1 MYDIHI
7 FLFSMRRFK
16 VMGKIS
22 LFNISPL
29 EFNVLS
35 YGIGSICVN
44 MVTSDRKV
52 AVKAKNCST

>member
-7 FLFSMRRFK
+7 FLSSMRRFK

-29 EFNVLS
+29 QFNVLS
-35 YGIGSICVN
+35 SGIVSICFN
-44 MVTSDRKV
+44 MVTSDRQV
-52 AVKAKNCST
+52 AIKAKNCSA